1 MGHVLPFG
9 VFFMWSKVCYN
20 CTTFEGGN
28 RQLAKYFNIVQ
39 IILSVAVIVLVILQS
54 KGGSLSRMFGG
65 EGGVYKT
72 RRGFERTLFNITIAV
87 MVTFFIF
94 SLLSVMFQ

>member
-1 MGHVLPFG
+1 
-9 VFFMWSKVCYN
+9 
-20 CTTFEGGN
+20 
-28 RQLAKYFNIVQ
+28 LASYFNIVQ
-39 IILSVAVIVLVILQS
+39 IILSVALIALVILQS

-72 RRGFERTLFNITIAV
+72 RRGFEKTLFN
-87 MVTFFIF
+87 VTVVVIVAFFVF

>member
-1 MGHVLPFG
+1 MLG
-9 VFFMWSKVCYN
+9 KVCYN
-20 CTTFEGGN
+20 SATFEGGN
-28 RQLAKYFNIVQ
+28 RQLAKYFNVVQ
-39 IILSVAVIVLVILQS
+39 IILSVAVVVLVILQS

-72 RRGFERTLFNITIAV
+72 RRGFEKTLFNITIAL
-87 MVTFFIF
+87 MVAFFIF